1 MTDERDD
8 LLNAIGEALD
18 IEPSPAF
25 AARVR
30 AATVETTSRRAAW
43 QWWAYAAGVSVAA
56 VFAVL
61 VLRPGSKPAAP
72 AAPVTMAVNHSPE
85 APATTAVTPTPTPT
99 PMPTPTTS
107 VARSRAAVVRA
118 PEPANVSAVVTPAA
132 PGPDLTVIVN
142 QGDVLRSV
150 WTAAARTA
158 NGSAVIDPRVLASV
172 LASIGDTS
180 PIVVDQI
187 EVSPIVITGTEA
199 DAPSAGR
206 GGGVR
211 RVVEEEFTRSSR

>member
-30 AATVETTSRRAAW
+30 AAAETTSRRAAW

-72 AAPVTMAVNHSPE
+72 AAPVTMAVKHSPE
-85 APATTAVTPTPTPT
+85 EPATTAGTPAPPSTS
-99 PMPTPTTS
+99 MPTPTTS
-107 VARSRAAVVRA
+107 VARSRAAETRTGGA
-118 PEPANVSAVVTPAA
+118 FGT
-132 PGPDLTVIVN
+132 PDLTVVVN
-142 QGDVLRSV
+142 QGDVLRHLWSSSAPKASQPV
-150 WTAAARTA
+150 DPQTLQSAFAAAEDM
-158 NGSAVIDPRVLASV
+158 SPLVVSE
-172 LASIGDTS
+172 IGV
-180 PIVVDQI
+180 P
-187 EVSPIVITGTEA
+187 PIVIPSVDP
-199 DAPSAGR
+199 DAPAAGR

-211 RVVEEEFTRSSR
+211 RVVEEESTRSSR